1 MDIEKEINRLK
12 ERVGESDDKISHLN
26 EQVSRLE
33 LRNEALVH
41 HIYHHS
47 RAIYFRLKGLYMIE
61 NLDVPTKF
69 KYKTQWDQTFL
80 DADKDYADFAKNY
93 VYNEENNR

>member
-1 MDIEKEINRLK
+1 MDVEKEI
-12 ERVGESDDKISHLN
+12 
-26 EQVSRLE
+26 SRLQERAGECDKKIVTLTDQVAKLE
-33 LRNEALVH
+33 LKNEALVH

-69 KYKTQWDQTFL
+69 KYKTQWDQTFA